1 MQHNTYRLLSVA
13 CEKCSD
19 TSERKACVEYM
30 SLMTK
35 KERGVDGK
43 FYPEMLEKMMAVEA
57 DDDLR
62 EEMRRLEKKIR
73 K

>member
-1 MQHNTYRLLSVA
+1 
-13 CEKCSD
+13 
-19 TSERKACVEYM
+19 
-30 SLMTK
+30 MTK